1 MERRSKRAKNEKKV
15 FVVFG
20 LGRFGRSIA
29 TTLADGGCEVMVID
43 KDPGKI
49 QEMAEIVTYA
59 MAADVTD
66 VETMDSIGISNFD
79 GAVVA
84 IGQSLEAS
92 VMITIMAK
100 ELGVPY
106 ILAKAQ
112 TDIQGKVLKKVG
124 ANVVIYPE
132 KEMGIRIAHNLLM
145 GNFFAAVELST
156 TFSMMELDTLEKWD
170 GYSLS
175 QLDLRKKYKINVVGL
190 KRNSTFD
197 INPDPEV
204 PLSKDDTLVVIG
216 KNDILNKLVEMKKSE

>member
-1 MERRSKRAKNEKKV
+1 MERKSKKVKNEKKV

-29 TTLADGGCEVMVID
+29 ITLADGGCEVMVID

-197 INPDPEV
+197 INPDPEM

>member
-1 MERRSKRAKNEKKV
+1 MERKSKKNEKRI

-29 TTLADGGCEVMVID
+29 TTLIDGGCEVMVID

-59 MAADVTD
+59 MVADVTD
-66 VETMDSIGISNFD
+66 VETMESVGISNFD
-79 GAVVA
+79 GAIVA

-92 VMITIMAK
+92 VMITILAK

-106 ILAKAQ
+106 IMAKAQ

-132 KEMGIRIAHNLLM
+132 KEMGIRMAHNLLM

-190 KRNSTFD
+190 KRNSSFD
-197 INPDPEV
+197 INPDPEM

-216 KNDILNKLVEMKKSE
+216 KNDILNKLAEMKKSE

>member
-1 MERRSKRAKNEKKV
+1 M
-15 FVVFG
+15 
-20 LGRFGRSIA
+20 
-29 TTLADGGCEVMVID
+29 
-43 KDPGKI
+43 
-49 QEMAEIVTYA
+49 
-59 MAADVTD
+59 
-66 VETMDSIGISNFD
+66 
-79 GAVVA
+79 
-84 IGQSLEAS
+84 
-92 VMITIMAK
+92 
-100 ELGVPY
+100 
-106 ILAKAQ
+106 
-112 TDIQGKVLKKVG
+112 LKKVG

-197 INPDPEV
+197 INPDPEM